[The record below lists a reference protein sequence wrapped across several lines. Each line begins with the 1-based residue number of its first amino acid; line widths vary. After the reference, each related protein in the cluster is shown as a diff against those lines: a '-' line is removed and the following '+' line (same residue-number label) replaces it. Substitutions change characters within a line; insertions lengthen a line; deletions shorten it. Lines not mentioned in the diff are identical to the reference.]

1 MNKKEKPQRRVGER
15 TRDDV
20 GNVLKTGKQYTFY
33 LKYETKDD
41 LDYIHE
47 STGESR
53 SKIIDRL
60 VEKEA
65 NRIEKED

>member
-1 MNKKEKPQRRVGER
+1 MKENKPQRRTGTR

-20 GNVLKTGKQYTFY
+20 GNVLKTGKAFTFY

-41 LDYIHE
+41 LEYIQEYTEE
-47 STGESR
+47 SK

-60 VEKEA
+60 VKAEA
-65 NRIEKED
+65 DKLEE